1 MCVYVYDCVRASVS
15 GLLDPSCPRVDLVG
29 TNILVEL
36 ADEISGTVADLFN
49 KSLRSGEVPQI
60 GNWLTFHRYLK
71 KGRNQVC
78 PIIDLLV

>member
-1 MCVYVYDCVRASVS
+1 M
-15 GLLDPSCPRVDLVG
+15 
-29 TNILVEL
+29 LVEL

-49 KSLRSGEVPQI
+49 KSLRSGEVPPDWKLANVSPI
-60 GNWLTFHRYLK
+60 FK